1 MKTLRLLIVD
11 DEPLVRESIR
21 NGVVGLAG
29 VEIIEEC
36 ESGSQ
41 AIDAILSKQ
50 PDLVLL
56 DVRMQDCTGL
66 DVVRR
71 IGPDRMPAVIFITA
85 YEEHAVKAFE
95 LNAVDY
101 LLKPFDE
108 ERLHSGIRRAR
119 SRIAQRVEESLASRL
134 EALLQTRKEA
144 WPERLAAKNGER
156 IDVISVDSI
165 DWMESA
171 NNFVQL
177 HCGTKNY
184 LLSETVSNLANRLD
198 PSRFLR
204 VHRRYIVNLSRLVA
218 IHRMLGGTYMMELR
232 NGTRLAT
239 GRQYKGAIQAVIQN
253 RPLEGPSDGAGSRS

>member
-1 MKTLRLLIVD
+1 MRTLRLLIVD

-21 NGVVGLAG
+21 NGVAGIAG
-29 VEIIEEC
+29 VEVIGEC

-66 DVVRR
+66 DVIRR
-71 IGPDRMPAVIFITA
+71 IGPEGMPPVIFITA

-108 ERLHSGIRRAR
+108 ERLHSSIRRAR
-119 SRIAQRVEESLASRL
+119 VRIAHRMEDSLASRL
-134 EALLQTRKEA
+134 ESLLQTRERR

-177 HCGTKNY
+177 HCGTKSY
-184 LLSETVSNLANRLD
+184 LLSETVSNLADRLD
-198 PSRFLR
+198 PARFLR

-218 IHRMLGGTYMMELR
+218 IHRMLGGTYEMELR

-239 GRQYKGAIQAVIQN
+239 GRQYKEAIQAVIQN
-253 RPLEGPSDGAGSRS
+253 RPIGSPSEGSGP